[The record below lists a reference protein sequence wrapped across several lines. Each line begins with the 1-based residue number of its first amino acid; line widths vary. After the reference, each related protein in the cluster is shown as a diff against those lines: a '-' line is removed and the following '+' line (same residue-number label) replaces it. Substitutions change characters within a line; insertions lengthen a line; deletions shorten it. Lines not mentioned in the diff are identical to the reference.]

1 MPGRLHNKAALVTG
15 SSSGL
20 GRAIAL
26 AYASEGA
33 QICCVDLYPSPR
45 NATNVSTGKA
55 DSFHNRLPSSESTH
69 AELLRLYPVSGA
81 IFVQADVINA
91 KEMEQAVARCVE
103 AFGRLDVMVNNAGIS
118 VESTHVRMLRV
129 HETSEEDWDR
139 TMAINAKG
147 VFLGC
152 KYAVGQMLRQE
163 RREGE
168 RDRGWIVNTASVQ
181 GLVAYYGTPSYCASK
196 SAVVGLTKQIALDY
210 GPDRIHCN
218 ALCPGFLKTTMTQ
231 NLQNDAV
238 LRQKTDDAHPFG
250 GMGDVEDVAR
260 AAVFLA
266 SDDARWV
273 TGVPLP
279 VDGGLLTL

>member
-1 MPGRLHNKAALVTG
+1 MPGRLHDKAALVTG

-45 NATNVSTGKA
+45 NATNASTGKA

-69 AELLRLYPVSGA
+69 AELLRLYPVSSA
-81 IFVQADVINA
+81 IFVQADVTDA

-152 KYAVGQMLRQE
+152 KYAIAQMLRQE

-168 RDRGWIVNTASVQ
+168 RDMGWIVNTASVQ
-181 GLVAYYGTPSYCASK
+181 GLVAYYGT
-196 SAVVGLTKQIALDY
+196 L
-210 GPDRIHCN
+210 
-218 ALCPGFLKTTMTQ
+218 LKTTMTQ
-231 NLQNDAV
+231 NLQNDPV